1 MGSWIRPEVGDLF
14 LAADVPDWSG
24 DGWPVAQVKKVILG
38 EDGKER
44 LYELT
49 MVPAEELKKEPQ
61 KINERMKLL
70 LKKKTIIR
78 NHRKVGLLPKVSQ
91 PMCKKRTVSLGREWG
106 VSL

>member
-1 MGSWIRPEVGDLF
+1 MGDLV

-24 DGWPVAQVKKVILG
+24 DGWPVAKVKRIIPW

-49 MVPAEELKKEPQ
+49 MVPGEELKKEPQ
-61 KINERMKLL
+61 KINEKMKL

-78 NHRKVGLLPKVSQ
+78 NHRKVWLLPKVSQ
-91 PMCKKRTVSLGREWG
+91 PMIRKEQYPLGGNGE
-106 VSL
+106 